1 MRVLRVPRK
10 RKAQAPPTDG
20 FPVHENAPSKPH
32 PNHNPPTG
40 GGFIPLFLV
49 NNSLDRSTVQT
60 LTIENPCHIYWIF
73 FMELRHLRYFS
84 AVAAELHF
92 GRAAEKLHIAQPP
105 LSKQIQDLEREL
117 GFELFVRTKRSVALT
132 PAGQA
137 FLVEV
142 TQIFQQLDRSIEI
155 GRKTSRGELG
165 QISIGFVGSA
175 TYNILP
181 VMLQRFRDRYP
192 QVQIELHE
200 LTTDRQLIWL
210 REGRIDIG
218 LIRPPIIDRDLG
230 SQVIFQESL
239 VIALPINHHLARVDS
254 LAEPPDLGIDLTAL
268 ATEPFILFPRQL
280 APGLYDPI
288 ISICQAAGFSPQV
301 VQECIQMQ
309 TIVSLVSANM
319 GVSILPASIQEIQR
333 QGVVYKPIKSRSLE
347 VEQLATISI
356 VWRLNDDSPTMN
368 RLLEIV
374 LDR

>member
-1 MRVLRVPRK
+1 
-10 RKAQAPPTDG
+10 
-20 FPVHENAPSKPH
+20 
-32 PNHNPPTG
+32 
-40 GGFIPLFLV
+40 
-49 NNSLDRSTVQT
+49 
-60 LTIENPCHIYWIF
+60 
-73 FMELRHLRYFS
+73 MELRHLRYFIT
-84 AVAAELHF
+84 VATELHF

-105 LSKQIQDLEREL
+105 LSKQVQDLEAEL
-117 GFELFVRTKRSVALT
+117 GFELFNRTKRSISLT

-142 TQIFQQLDRSIEI
+142 TQIFQQLDRAIDI
-155 GRKTSRGELG
+155 GKKTSRGELG

-181 VMLQRFRDRYP
+181 VMLQQFRDRYP

-218 LIRPPIIDRDLG
+218 LIRPPIIEKDLA
-230 SQVIFQESL
+230 SEVIFQESL
-239 VIALPINHHLARVDS
+239 VVALPTNHHLAKLDNVDLPL
-254 LAEPPDLGIDLTAL
+254 LAA
-268 ATEPFILFPRQL
+268 EPFILFPRQL

-288 ISICQAAGFSPQV
+288 IAICQAAGFSPQV

-319 GVSILPASIQEIQR
+319 GVSILPESIQEAQR
-333 QGVVYKPIKSRSLE
+333 QGVVYKSIRSRSLSIDK
-347 VEQLATISI
+347 LATIAI
-356 VWRLNDDSPTMN
+356 VWRMNDDSPTIQ

-374 LDR
+374 LN

>member
-1 MRVLRVPRK
+1 
-10 RKAQAPPTDG
+10 
-20 FPVHENAPSKPH
+20 
-32 PNHNPPTG
+32 
-40 GGFIPLFLV
+40 
-49 NNSLDRSTVQT
+49 
-60 LTIENPCHIYWIF
+60 
-73 FMELRHLRYFS
+73 MELRHLRYFRT
-84 AVAAELHF
+84 VATELHF
-92 GRAAEKLHIAQPP
+92 GHAAEKLHIAQPP
-105 LSKQIQDLEREL
+105 LTKQIKDLEAEL
-117 GFELFVRTKRSVALT
+117 GFELFIRTKRSVTLT

-142 TQIFQQLDRSIEI
+142 TQIFQQLDRAIDI

-181 VMLQRFRDRYP
+181 VMLQQFRDRYP

-218 LIRPPIIDRDLG
+218 LIRPPIIDRNLA
-230 SQVIFQESL
+230 SEVIFQESL
-239 VIALPINHHLARVDS
+239 VVALSTNHHLAKLDTIELS
-254 LAEPPDLGIDLTAL
+254 SL

-309 TIVSLVSANM
+309 TIVSLVSAKM
-319 GVSILPASIQEIQR
+319 GVSILPKSIQQAQR
-333 QGVVYKPIKSRSLE
+333 QGVVYKPIRFGSAA
-347 VEQLATISI
+347 VEKLAKIAI
-356 VWRLNDDSPTMN
+356 VWRLNDRSPTMN
-368 RLLEIV
+368 RLLELTLENNKFRSIPYLLARDTSDLRIV
-374 LDR
+374 LPVPCFDIQV